1 MKKELETPLNEAIDS
16 CNIQR
21 KQYQHTETAYFK
33 HVDVFHASRHSEKKT
48 KLGEDGGQL
57 RNIEVFYCCKN
68 SLKIF

>member
-21 KQYQHTETAYFK
+21 KQCQHTETAYFK

-48 KLGEDGGQL
+48 KLGEDGGKL
-57 RNIEVFYCCKN
+57 RR
-68 SLKIF
+68 

>member
-1 MKKELETPLNEAIDS
+1 MWWKKGLKYFFKISCDEKGTRDPTE

-48 KLGEDGGQL
+48 KLGEDGGKL
-57 RNIEVFYCCKN
+57 RR
-68 SLKIF
+68 

>member
-1 MKKELETPLNEAIDS
+1 MKRELETPLNEAIDS

-48 KLGEDGGQL
+48 KLGKTEVNLEGKL
-57 RNIEVFYCCKN
+57 RRSSIAVK
-68 SLKIF
+68 SH